1 MSSHHSAAVN
11 HRTQSSAAADA
22 AVNDVKASQRAP
34 ASRRQRARNSEL
46 KSTLSGSLFH
56 T

>member
-11 HRTQSSAAADA
+11 RRTQSSAA
-22 AVNDVKASQRAP
+22 VNDIKASQRAP